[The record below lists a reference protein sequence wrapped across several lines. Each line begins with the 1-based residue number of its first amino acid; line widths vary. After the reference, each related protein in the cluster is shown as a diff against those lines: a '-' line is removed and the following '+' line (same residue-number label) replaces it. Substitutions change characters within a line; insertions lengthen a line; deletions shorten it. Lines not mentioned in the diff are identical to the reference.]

1 MVTMIV
7 QHHVKDFATW
17 KSVFDSMSDLR
28 ISNGE
33 ISHKVYR
40 DTMDPNKL
48 TVINTWDTLE
58 KSQKFA
64 QSDELKAAM
73 GKAGVEGP
81 PNISFLKEA

>member
-1 MVTMIV
+1 MLI
-7 QHHVKDFATW
+7 QHEVKDFAKW
-17 KSVFDSMSDLR
+17 KNVFDSMADMR

-33 ISHKVYR
+33 VSHKIYR

-58 KSQKFA
+58 KAKKFA

-73 GKAGVEGP
+73 GKAGVEGAP
-81 PNISFLKEA
+81 TISFLKEA